1 MGMAQGGTPLSDFFE
16 IVERFTPTEDLV
28 TYTFQHTGVGR
39 YIFCEE
45 PVLTVQKSIDETY
58 PTNSL
63 YSGGGVIYESA
74 SGTFATRAETSL
86 AKRSSSTYPVDY
98 WGSRFTLNGDYV
110 TIGTA
115 SSDSN
120 LVSFYQGKTY
130 VILKMKI

>member
-16 IVERFTPTEDLV
+16 IVECFTPTEDLI

-45 PVLTVQKSIDETY
+45 PVLTAQKSIDESY
-58 PTNSL
+58 PTNAL
-63 YSGGGVIYESA
+63 FSGAGVIYESG
-74 SGTFATRAETSL
+74 SGTLIARAETSL
-86 AKRSSSTYPVDY
+86 TKRASQNYPVDY
-98 WGSRFTLNGDYV
+98 WGSRFILNGDYV

-115 SSDSN
+115 SSNSS
-120 LVSFYQGKTY
+120 LVSFMQGKTY